1 MKINLIQA
9 PGTVKAAK
17 KMLEDLCFG
26 KNLIQGS
33 CTWLKYLLAASKGKL
48 RSVKFKG
55 STDRARGFNNRI
67 PKVAK

>member
-26 KNLIQGS
+26 ENLIQGS
-33 CTWLKYLLAASKGKL
+33 YAWLEYLLTASKDKL
-48 RSVKFKG
+48 RSVKVKR
-55 STDRARGFNNRI
+55 STDKARGFNNRI